1 MSNFPEKIWTMSW
14 DDERYILEYFLK
26 CSDKDSSAKYGQ
38 IEDEEDDFESIFRG
52 EIIEKDDDNPDEFKK
67 YWEDYPTLL
76 RFRNKLIDS
85 SIFYL
90 KQKIEK
96 LESLKKD
103 E

>member
-1 MSNFPEKIWTMSW
+1 MSKFPEKIWTLSW

-26 CSDKDSSAKYGQ
+26 YSREDSSATYDLING
-38 IEDEEDDFESIFRG
+38 DDFEFIFRG
-52 EIIEKDDDNPDEFKK
+52 EIIKKDDDNPDEFQK

-96 LESLKKD
+96 LESLKIY